1 MGEAMDDKETIFV
14 VTADA
19 ARGVGL
25 RSRLKLE
32 ELSENVNLFLDQMGT
47 VLSKAPPRVGAFQ
60 FVEFEVH
67 AEISAKG
74 TLALLGTGGEAGATG
89 GVKFVFRRATAP
101 A

>member
-1 MGEAMDDKETIFV
+1 MDDKETIFV

-19 ARGVGL
+19 GARGAGL
-25 RSRLKLE
+25 RSRLKLD
-32 ELSENVNLFLDQMGT
+32 ELSQNVNLFLDQMGT
-47 VLSKAPPRVGAFQ
+47 VLGKAPPQVGAFQ

-89 GVKFVFRRATAP
+89 GVKFVFRRASAP